1 MQNHFIEFLLY
12 EKTREKGYACDDIYC
27 YTKDKFAYE
36 LENFIYFVETACTA
50 IC

>member
-12 EKTREKGYACDDIYC
+12 EKTREKGYACDDIY
-27 YTKDKFAYE
+27 TKDKFAYV

>member
-27 YTKDKFAYE
+27 YTKDNV

>member
-12 EKTREKGYACDDIYC
+12 EKTREKGCACDDIYC
-27 YTKDKFAYE
+27 YTKDKLAYV
-36 LENFIYFVETACTA
+36 LKNFIYFVETACTA